1 MCTDPKWL
9 DEDDALDFVKNKI
22 KNIVDCDPLEEVYK
36 EEDRPRLQK
45 DILQHYWDKASSVYA
60 FIHANVGNC
69 LSDTRLLNADGIPT
83 TFATHFTDDFEYT
96 VCKAILKELDRRCNP
111 HKLVWSDLPDM
122 DIATW
127 YSQDVE
133 KANELKSK
141 IALLELQKKQLTARS
156 TALKKPR
163 GMKTGLFLFAL
174 FTATNIIF
182 PLCLSPFRVKSY
194 CCYLRVKIISITV
207 FAVGLLLILLY
218 LVYLLHWKKN
228 QTNTST

>member
-111 HKLVWSDLPDM
+111 HKLVWPDLPDM

-127 YSQDVE
+127 YSQDME
-133 KANELKSK
+133 KVNELKSK

-182 PLCLSPFRVKSY
+182 PLCLSPFRVESY
-194 CCYLRVKIISITV
+194 CCYLRTKTACITL
-207 FAVGLLLILLY
+207 FAGGLILIIIY

-228 QTNTST
+228 QTNTGT